1 MVDTEKNINPSKGGR
16 GKRSDY
22 PTVTIRVPQILKES
36 IQDTIIKFYQ
46 GEMDGSRNSSNLQ
59 NDAVQKLIEI
69 QDLIIKFKLD
79 NNVTKRQVKLHEL
92 ITRLEVVLEEL
103 G

>member
-1 MVDTEKNINPSKGGR
+1 MTDTERIINPSKGGR

-46 GEMDGSRNSSNLQ
+46 EEIDGNTDLNNLE
-59 NDAVQKLIEI
+59 NDASQKLIEI
-69 QDLIIKFKLD
+69 QNLVIKFKSD
-79 NNVTKRQVKLHEL
+79 NNVTKRQVKLHQL
-92 ITRLEVVLEEL
+92 ITRLEVVLGEI